1 MSAGTHRS
9 PLSEVKRAHR
19 RNSRR
24 DLYCFRG
31 SYTGLAIV
39 VASMLCQCPSA
50 QTSEIREQA
59 IVVDGDTLLI
69 REVSVRLAGIDAP
82 ELGQK
87 CTSPKKVEWECGQAA
102 KRALTD
108 KIGREPISCSQLYL
122 DAYGRV
128 FATCAASN
136 GHNLSAAMVDAG
148 YALAVGSSAKRYA
161 AEEMAARI
169 AGKGM
174 WSGSFQTP
182 WEWLAQ
188 QRDVE
193 DE

>member
-1 MSAGTHRS
+1 MRSAITTT
-9 PLSEVKRAHR
+9 PLFEKRKVPSRKHEV
-19 RNSRR
+19 
-24 DLYCFRG
+24 DIYCFYCRHI
-31 SYTGLAIV
+31 GLALV
-39 VASMLCQCPSA
+39 VAALLCQCTSG

-59 IVVDGDTLLI
+59 IVVDGNTLLI
-69 REVSVRLAGIDAP
+69 KEVSIRLTGIDAP
-82 ELGQK
+82 ELGQR
-87 CTSPKKVEWECGQAA
+87 CTSPTKVEWECGQAA

-108 KIGREPISCSQLYL
+108 RIGREPVSCSQLYL

-136 GHNLSAAMVDAG
+136 GDNLSAAMVDAG
-148 YALAVGSSAKRYA
+148 YALAVGSDKLYV
-161 AEEMAARI
+161 AEEKAARI
-169 AGKGM
+169 AGKGI

-182 WEWLAQ
+182 WEWRAQ